1 MRVEKFLIE
10 QAEKQGGYVNIDG
23 KKIKMIERMPSTLIP
38 SSCDLRKSDDAIAAR
53 TSANEAMSIRSMQI
67 AARASIR

>member
-1 MRVEKFLIE
+1 
-10 QAEKQGGYVNIDG
+10 
-23 KKIKMIERMPSTLIP
+23 MIERMPSALIP